1 MVYFECLYV
10 FELKGMIPADQVEK
24 NHTGDD
30 PSTQNTSPAGNWRLW
45 PFSLRRAGS
54 KDSILPPSL
63 SDAKNTTDGNSLEK
77 TISTDMN
84 KDKPKPKAGSKDSI
98 LPPSLSD
105 VKNTTDGNSLENTI
119 STVMDKDKPKPNF
132 KKIKVRETTPT
143 SEQVASLNL
152 KDGMNTVTFTF
163 STAVLGNQQVNNH
176 GFL

>member
-1 MVYFECLYV
+1 MYT

-30 PSTQNTSPAGNWRLW
+30 PSTHNPSPAGNWRLW
-45 PFSLRRAGS
+45 PFSLRRTGS
-54 KDSILPPSL
+54 KDSMLPPSL
-63 SDAKNTTDGNSLEK
+63 SDAKNTTDGNSLE
-77 TISTDMN
+77 
-84 KDKPKPKAGSKDSI
+84 
-98 LPPSLSD
+98 
-105 VKNTTDGNSLENTI
+105 NTI
-119 STVMDKDKPKPNF
+119 STVINKDKPKPNF

-163 STAVLGNQQVNNH
+163 STAVLGKQQVNNH